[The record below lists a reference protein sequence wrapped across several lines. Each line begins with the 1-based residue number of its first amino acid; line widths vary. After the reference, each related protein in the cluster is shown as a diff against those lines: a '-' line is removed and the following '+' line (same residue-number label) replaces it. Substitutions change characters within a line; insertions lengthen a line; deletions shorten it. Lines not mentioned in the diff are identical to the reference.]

1 MPGSFYLQS
10 ECYSDHSVNQ
20 FEWDDSLMY
29 NCPTM
34 KLPEIKLIVNADDLG
49 RTVRINEGIQKA
61 FREGILSSTSV
72 VANSP
77 AFDHGLTVARAN
89 PSLGVGIHLTL
100 TEYPPLTD
108 SEYLRMLARKNF
120 GRAFLSLT
128 YATSAQ
134 LREVEKEFHAQ
145 IEKTLAH
152 GIRPTHLDG
161 HNHVHVH
168 PRLAGVVTRLAR
180 EYSLRY
186 VRLPRERLTYG
197 KGVGRYIQKV
207 MLALVCGLDTMTWKS
222 SLRWPD
228 EFHGFTEGGGLTR
241 EKVLGILRRL
251 RPGIN
256 ELMCHVGTENDDPPF
271 SIGYRWL
278 DELGAITSFTKEQLQ
293 REFGVRVI
301 SYQEFES

>member
-1 MPGSFYLQS
+1 MTS
-10 ECYSDHSVNQ
+10 
-20 FEWDDSLMY
+20 
-29 NCPTM
+29 
-34 KLPEIKLIVNADDLG
+34 PEIKLIVNADDLG
-49 RTVRINEGIQKA
+49 RTARINDGIQIA
-61 FREGILSSTSV
+61 FRSGILSSTSV

-77 AFDHGLTVARAN
+77 AFASGLTVVRDN

-108 SEYLRMLARKNF
+108 SVYLRGLAGKNF

-128 YATSAQ
+128 YATSVQ

-145 IEKTLAH
+145 IEKVLAH
-152 GIRPTHLDG
+152 SIRPTHIDG

-168 PRLAGVVTRLAR
+168 PRLAGIVTRLAR
-180 EYSLRY
+180 EYSLKY
-186 VRLPRERLTYG
+186 IRLPRERLTYG
-197 KGVGRYIQKV
+197 RGVGRYLQKV
-207 MLALVCGLDTMTWKS
+207 MLALVCGLDTLTWRS

-241 EKVLGILRRL
+241 EKVFNILRRL
-251 RPGIN
+251 RPGVN

-278 DELGAITSFTKEQLQ
+278 DELNAIASFTKEQLQ
-293 REFGVRVI
+293 REFGIRII